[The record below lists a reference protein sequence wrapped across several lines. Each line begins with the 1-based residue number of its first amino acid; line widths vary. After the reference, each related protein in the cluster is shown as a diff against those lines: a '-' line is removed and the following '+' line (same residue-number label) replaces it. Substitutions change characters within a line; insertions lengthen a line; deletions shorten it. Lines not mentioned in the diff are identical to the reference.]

1 MNTNATV
8 RGARLEANTA
18 GEISVQPF
26 TLPLSAALSPQA
38 AQAQA
43 AALAQSG
50 GLPDF
55 AGAKDETAFKTLV
68 DGFRKGLENGLA
80 PLVARLK
87 AEFPVRITA
96 RNIGSVPVEE
106 FLPEGVDE
114 TRVLIHLHG
123 GGFLAGGI
131 PAGRVESI
139 PVSHLGKY
147 RVISVQYRHGYEHKY
162 PAAQEDV
169 EAVYRAL
176 LEHYP
181 AQNIGMFGGSSGGTL
196 AAQSVAWMLAKSL
209 PAPGALGLLCAG
221 TGGVGDASY
230 FAPIGTGQ
238 HPPFDSFTTMRE
250 LKYGYFAGA
259 VPDDPSIN
267 PALAPGLLAKFPPT
281 FLLTGTRA
289 SDMSAVLAT
298 HRALAQAGADAQLHM
313 FDGMGHCFYS
323 NIFLPEGA
331 DAYAS
336 LIRFLRRQLG

>member
-1 MNTNATV
+1 MTDILP
-8 RGARLEANTA
+8 GARLTA
-18 GEISVQPF
+18 DAEGTVAVQPF
-26 TLPLSAALSPQA
+26 ALPLSAALSPQA

-43 AALAQSG
+43 AALAKGG

-55 AGAKDETAFKTLV
+55 AGAPDEAAFKTLV
-68 DGFRKGLENGLA
+68 DGFRAGLEGGLG
-80 PLVARLK
+80 PLVARLES
-87 AEFPVRITA
+87 EFPVRITA
-96 RNIGSVPVEE
+96 RTIGGVPVEE
-106 FLPEGVDE
+106 FVPEGEDKTSVI
-114 TRVLIHLHG
+114 IHLHG

-131 PAGRVESI
+131 PAGRVESV
-139 PVSHLGKY
+139 PVSNLGKY
-147 RVISVQYRHGYEHKY
+147 RVVSVQYRHGYEHKY

-181 AQNIGMFGGSSGGTL
+181 AKNIGIFGGSSGGTL
-196 AAQSVAWMLAKSL
+196 AAQAVAWMLNKDL

-221 TGGVGDASY
+221 TGGAGDASY
-230 FAPIGTGQ
+230 FAPLGTGQ
-238 HPPFDSFTTMRE
+238 HPPFDSFSTMRA
-250 LKYGYFAGA
+250 LKYGYFAGTD
-259 VPDDPSIN
+259 PDDPNIDPARA
-267 PALAPGLLAKFPPT
+267 PALLAQFPPS

-298 HRALAQAGADAQLHM
+298 HRALIQAGVEAQLHV

-336 LIRFLRRQLG
+336 LIRFFRKHLA

>member
-1 MNTNATV
+1 MSITPGTK
-8 RGARLEANTA
+8 LQTSPA
-18 GEISVQPF
+18 GEILVQPF
-26 TLPLSAALSPQA
+26 ALPLSAALSPQS
-38 AQAQA
+38 AQIQA
-43 AALAQSG
+43 ATLAQGG

-55 AGAKDETAFKTLV
+55 AGAKDEAAFKTLV
-68 DGFRKGLENGLA
+68 DGFRTGLERGLA
-80 PLVARLK
+80 PLVARLE
-87 AEFPVRITA
+87 AEFPVRIEA
-96 RNIGSVPVEE
+96 RTEGGIPVEE
-106 FLPEGVDE
+106 FIPESADE

-139 PVSHLGKY
+139 PVSHLSKY
-147 RVISVQYRHGYEHKY
+147 RILSVQYRHGYEHNY

-169 EAVYRAL
+169 EAVYRSL
-176 LEHYP
+176 LNRYP
-181 AQNIGMFGGSSGGTL
+181 AQNIGIFGGSSGGTL
-196 AAQSVAWMLAKSL
+196 AAQSVAWFLNKAL

-221 TGGVGDASY
+221 TGGAGDASY

-250 LKYGYFAGA
+250 LKYGYFAGTN
-259 VPDDPSIN
+259 PQDPSIN
-267 PALAPGLLAKFPPT
+267 PILNPALLAKFPPS

-298 HRALAQAGADAQLHM
+298 HRALAQAGVDAQLHV

-323 NIFLPEGA
+323 NIFAPEGA

-336 LIRFLRRQLG
+336 LIRFLTTSLR